1 MKAAKKPTSSK
12 STKRI
17 ARNKPCT
24 QSPITAV
31 AIRESTRLSRV
42 AKGKMWHNWLTEENY
57 L

>member
-12 STKRI
+12 STRRI
-17 ARNKPCT
+17 ARNKTCT

-31 AIRESTRLSRV
+31 AIRESTSSPRV
-42 AKGKMWHNWLTEENY
+42 AKNKIWHNWLTEENY